1 MWWWRSR
8 HCTDGIL
15 VALLDD
21 ELDLL
26 EQFAAR
32 RHIAGCEACSIRLQR
47 QQAANAALIELF
59 APDSTPVQPA
69 PSHRR
74 SLSSGVAGAGLL
86 VASVGA
92 IVAAGIVVH
101 RRRQHI
107 AAALGSG
114 RS

>member
-1 MWWWRSR
+1 MWWRSR
-8 HCTDGIL
+8 HCTDGTL

-26 EQFAAR
+26 EQTTAR
-32 RHIAGCEACSIRLQR
+32 RHVAGCDACSMRLQR
-47 QQAANAALIELF
+47 LQAANAALIELLAQDAF
-59 APDSTPVQPA
+59 PVQPA
-69 PSHRR
+69 PSIRR
-74 SLSSGVAGAGLL
+74 PLSSGVAGAGLL

-101 RRRQHI
+101 RRRHHI
-107 AAALGSG
+107 AAALDNG

>member
-8 HCTDGIL
+8 HCTDGTL

-26 EQFAAR
+26 GQTTAR
-32 RHIAGCEACSIRLQR
+32 RHVAGCDACSSRLQR
-47 QQAANAALIELF
+47 QQAANAALTELL
-59 APDSTPVQPA
+59 APHASPALPV
-69 PSHRR
+69 PSNRR
-74 SLSSGVAGAGLL
+74 FLSSGVAGAGLL

-92 IVAAGIVVH
+92 IVAAGIVV
-101 RRRQHI
+101 RRRRHHI
-107 AAALGSG
+107 AAALDNG